1 MKYKCIVKKCHELAN
16 YNYKTCFNA
25 AYCYWHKSSDMVK
38 FGKYDIYD
46 FIDLESYGIG
56 IGRFFT
62 P

>member
-1 MKYKCIVKKCHELAN
+1 MGYKCIIKKCRKFAN

-25 AYCYWHKSSDMVK
+25 AYCYCHISPDMVK

-46 FIDLESYGIG
+46 FIEFATYGIG
-56 IGRFFT
+56 LGRFFT